1 MLTMINKSQI
11 IEISTEEL
19 DFYNALTNEVCYG
32 FPIKEGKNKPT
43 PTKRNSSGKY
53 ISCKKNECTWWK
65 NYELCLEMEKLGQLY
80 SKRERYVSTV
90 SEPAKVKCRCGQKF
104 FLTNDYLGACSCP
117 KCGSWYNLFGQELRR
132 DWTDEIDHDDEW
144 W

>member
-1 MLTMINKSQI
+1 MNTPYCRCHKMNISIFLDDHFVAYFAHWQNLLSSKTLVCGQPGFFIIPKITHIFIIKANKRRGGIIMLTMINKSQI

-65 NYELCLEMEKLGQLY
+65 NYELCLEMEKLGQL
-80 SKRERYVSTV
+80 
-90 SEPAKVKCRCGQKF
+90 
-104 FLTNDYLGACSCP
+104 
-117 KCGSWYNLFGQELRR
+117 
-132 DWTDEIDHDDEW
+132 
-144 W
+144 